1 VINRASGVYSELRY
15 NNSTCPRHASE
26 LFGQAPRTAGQ
37 HVGHWTLQ
45 RDSFDR
51 FRPER
56 EAERGTSRGGD
67 SGRKCFHGN
76 RYASIPAAAYA
87 GGTSTST
94 VTAAHAVQAVRQ
106 QYVNILIGLERLLQ
120 QLLNAFCRQY
130 SVSKPNF
137 CAPNYRC
144 HILSGSGVRARSFF
158 FARINSL
165 LPATG
170 RAVPS
175 SIDQRRYGS
184 HRPWP
189 PAAWRCSRRTSK
201 RSCVYSACVAYHSR

>member
-1 VINRASGVYSELRY
+1 MPEARIRAFRSS
-15 NNSTCPRHASE
+15 STHR
-26 LFGQAPRTAGQ
+26 
-37 HVGHWTLQ
+37 WTLQ

-94 VTAAHAVQAVRQ
+94 VTAAHAVQAIRQ

-158 FARINSL
+158 FRADQLAASCDRPRSPEFDRSAAVWIA
-165 LPATG
+165 PALAASG
-170 RAVPS
+170 VAL
-175 SIDQRRYGS
+175 Q
-184 HRPWP
+184 
-189 PAAWRCSRRTSK
+189 PANI
-201 RSCVYSACVAYHSR
+201 